1 MEFVLIKRIAIELPR
16 KKAAVSSKTRGSVKR
31 GRNKSTMRYLNRQEN
46 LDWMW
51 KWKDQ
56 PLMKVVTGVRRSGKT
71 ALFSRFQDALTEQ
84 GIEKEQ
90 ILSMDLESP
99 NFDYL
104 TDFQALN
111 QYLEKQISPQQK
123 YYVFLNELHHV
134 QDWERTAAWLL
145 SLGNCDVYVSMS
157 CNWECSEKEKSLLGG
172 EAVCLE
178 LFPLSFREFQN
189 QQEGGQ
195 DSLTEIFEKYLSDSS
210 FPYAAQHDYSGQ
222 EAAEYLRGLYYTIM
236 LNDVVKRQKVADAG
250 MLEAIAR
257 LLMAELGSRTS
268 PASIANALTAKGQKI
283 DQKTVD
289 RYLHGLTESCLFY
302 EVRRYHIKNR
312 QLLTTMNKFY
322 LCDPAFGNM
331 LAKSGEKRPG
341 AILENVVFL
350 ELKRRYPEVYNGQL
364 GASGEIDFVALRNSR
379 PVYFQVAESTADEK
393 DLLEKLTPL
402 QQIRDNYPKYLLT
415 MDEGEEDFDGILRL
429 NLLQW
434 LME

>member
-1 MEFVLIKRIAIELPR
+1 M
-16 KKAAVSSKTRGSVKR
+16 T
-31 GRNKSTMRYLNRQEN
+31 YLNRQEN
-46 LDWMW
+46 LDWLW
-51 KWKDQ
+51 QWKDQ
-56 PLMKVVTGVRRSGKT
+56 PLLKVVTGVRRCGKT
-71 ALFSRFQDALTEQ
+71 ALFSMFQDALLDQGTE
-84 GIEKEQ
+84 KKQ
-90 ILSMDLESP
+90 IISMDLESP
-99 NFDYL
+99 DFDNL

-111 QYLEKQISPQQK
+111 QYLEKQISPQKK

-134 QDWERTAAWLL
+134 QDWERSAAWLL

-157 CNWECSEKEKSLLGG
+157 CNWECSEKEKSLLGK

-178 LFPLSFREFQN
+178 LFPLSFRGFQGY
-189 QQEGGQ
+189 QGGETA
-195 DSLTEIFEKYLSDSS
+195 SPAEAFEKYLSDSS
-210 FPYAAQHDYSGQ
+210 FPYVARHDYSGQ
-222 EAAEYLRGLYYTIM
+222 EAAEYLSGLYYTIM

-257 LLMAELGSRTS
+257 LLMTEMGNRTS
-268 PASIANALTAKGQKI
+268 PAAIANALTAKGQKI

-289 RYLHGLTESCLFY
+289 RYLHGLTESRLFY

-331 LAKSGEKRPG
+331 MVKSGEKRQDS
-341 AILENVVFL
+341 ILENVVFL

-364 GASGEIDFVALRNSR
+364 GASGEIDFVALRNGR

-429 NLLQW
+429 NILQW
-434 LME
+434 LVE

>member
-1 MEFVLIKRIAIELPR
+1 M
-16 KKAAVSSKTRGSVKR
+16 T
-31 GRNKSTMRYLNRQEN
+31 YLNRQEN
-46 LDWMW
+46 LDWLW
-51 KWKDQ
+51 QWKDQ
-56 PLMKVVTGVRRSGKT
+56 PLLKVVTGVRRCGKT
-71 ALFSRFQDALTEQ
+71 ALFSMFQDALLEQ
-84 GIEKEQ
+84 GTEKKQ
-90 ILSMDLESP
+90 IISMDLESP
-99 NFDYL
+99 DFDNL

-134 QDWERTAAWLL
+134 QDWERSAAWLL

-157 CNWECSEKEKSLLGG
+157 CNWECSEKEKSLLGK

-178 LFPLSFREFQN
+178 LFPLSFRGFQGY
-189 QQEGGQ
+189 QGGETA
-195 DSLTEIFEKYLSDSS
+195 SPAEAFEKYLSDSS
-210 FPYAAQHDYSGQ
+210 FPYVARHDYRGQ
-222 EAAEYLRGLYYTIM
+222 EAAEYLSGLYYTIM

-257 LLMAELGSRTS
+257 LLMTEMGNRTS
-268 PASIANALTAKGQKI
+268 PAAIANALTAKGQKI

-289 RYLHGLTESCLFY
+289 RYLHGLTESRLFY

-331 LAKSGEKRPG
+331 MVKSGEKRQDS
-341 AILENVVFL
+341 ILENVVFL

-364 GASGEIDFVALRNSR
+364 GASGEIDFVALRNGR

-429 NLLQW
+429 NILQW
-434 LME
+434 LVE

>member
-1 MEFVLIKRIAIELPR
+1 M
-16 KKAAVSSKTRGSVKR
+16 T
-31 GRNKSTMRYLNRQEN
+31 YLNRQEN
-46 LDWMW
+46 LDWLW
-51 KWKDQ
+51 QWKDQ
-56 PLMKVVTGVRRSGKT
+56 PLLKVVTGVRRCGKT
-71 ALFSRFQDALTEQ
+71 ALFSMFQDVLLEQ
-84 GIEKEQ
+84 GTEKKQ
-90 ILSMDLESP
+90 IISMDLESP
-99 NFDYL
+99 DFNNL

-134 QDWERTAAWLL
+134 QDWERTVSWLI

-157 CNWECSEKEKSLLGG
+157 CNWEYSEKEKSLLGQ
-172 EAVCLE
+172 EAVCLDM
-178 LFPLSFREFQN
+178 FPLSFREFQGY
-189 QQEGGQ
+189 QGERT
-195 DSLTEIFEKYLSDSS
+195 DCLAEAFEKYLSDSS
-210 FPYAAQHDYSGQ
+210 FPYVVQHDYSGQ
-222 EAAEYLRGLYYTIM
+222 EAAEYLSGLYHTIM

-250 MLEAIAR
+250 MLEAIAW

-268 PASIANALTAKGQKI
+268 PAAIANALTAKGQKI

-289 RYLHGLTESCLFY
+289 RYLHGLTDSCLFY

-331 LAKSGEKRPG
+331 FVKSGEKRPDS
-341 AILENVVFL
+341 ILENVVFL

-364 GASGEIDFVALRNSR
+364 GASGEIDFVALRNGR

-393 DLLEKLTPL
+393 ALLEKLTPL

-429 NLLQW
+429 NILQW
-434 LME
+434 MME

>member
-1 MEFVLIKRIAIELPR
+1 M
-16 KKAAVSSKTRGSVKR
+16 T
-31 GRNKSTMRYLNRQEN
+31 YLNRQEN
-46 LDWMW
+46 LDWLR

-56 PLMKVVTGVRRSGKT
+56 PFLKVVTGVRRCGKT
-71 ALFSRFQDALTEQ
+71 TLFSMFQDALTEQ
-84 GIEKEQ
+84 RTKKEQ
-90 ILSMDLESP
+90 LLSMDLESP
-99 NFDYL
+99 DFNNL

-134 QDWERTAAWLL
+134 QDWERTVSWLI

-157 CNWECSEKEKSLLGG
+157 CNWEYSEKEKSLLGQ

-178 LFPLSFREFQN
+178 MFPLSFREFQGY
-189 QQEGGQ
+189 QGERT
-195 DSLTEIFEKYLSDSS
+195 DCLAETFEKYLSDSS
-210 FPYAAQHDYSGQ
+210 FPYVAQHDYSGQ
-222 EAAEYLRGLYYTIM
+222 EAAEYLSGLYHTIM

-268 PASIANALTAKGQKI
+268 PAAIANALTAKGQKI

-289 RYLHGLTESCLFY
+289 RYLHGLTDSCLFY

-331 LAKSGEKRPG
+331 FVKSGEKRQDS
-341 AILENVVFL
+341 ILENVVFL

-364 GASGEIDFVALRNSR
+364 GASGEIDFVALRNGR

-393 DLLEKLTPL
+393 ALLEKLTPL

-429 NLLQW
+429 NILQW
-434 LME
+434 MME

>member
-1 MEFVLIKRIAIELPR
+1 M
-16 KKAAVSSKTRGSVKR
+16 T
-31 GRNKSTMRYLNRQEN
+31 YLNRQEN
-46 LDWMW
+46 LDWLW
-51 KWKDQ
+51 QWKDQ
-56 PLMKVVTGVRRSGKT
+56 LLLKVVTGVRRCGKT
-71 ALFSRFQDALTEQ
+71 ALFSMFQDALLEQ
-84 GIEKEQ
+84 GTEKKQ
-90 ILSMDLESP
+90 IISMDLESP
-99 NFDYL
+99 DFDNL

-111 QYLEKQISPQQK
+111 QSLEKQISPQQK

-134 QDWERTAAWLL
+134 QDWERSAAWLL

-157 CNWECSEKEKSLLGG
+157 CNWECSEKEKSLLGK

-178 LFPLSFREFQN
+178 LFPLSFREFQGY
-189 QQEGGQ
+189 QGGETASPAEAFQ
-195 DSLTEIFEKYLSDSS
+195 KYLSDSS
-210 FPYAAQHDYSGQ
+210 FPYVAQHDYSGQ
-222 EAAEYLRGLYYTIM
+222 EAAEYLSGLYYTIM

-257 LLMAELGSRTS
+257 LLMTELGSRTS
-268 PASIANALTAKGQKI
+268 PAAIANALTAKGQKI

-289 RYLHGLTESCLFY
+289 RYLHGLTESRLFY

-331 LAKSGEKRPG
+331 LVKSGEKRKDS
-341 AILENVVFL
+341 ILENVVFL

-364 GASGEIDFVALRNSR
+364 GASGEIDFVALRNGR
-379 PVYFQVAESTADEK
+379 PVYFQVSESTADEK
-393 DLLEKLTPL
+393 DLMEKLTPL

-429 NLLQW
+429 NILQW
-434 LME
+434 LVE

>member
-1 MEFVLIKRIAIELPR
+1 M
-16 KKAAVSSKTRGSVKR
+16 T
-31 GRNKSTMRYLNRQEN
+31 YLNRQEN
-46 LDWMW
+46 LDWLW
-51 KWKDQ
+51 QWKDQ
-56 PLMKVVTGVRRSGKT
+56 PLLKVVTGVRRCGKT
-71 ALFSRFQDALTEQ
+71 ALFSMFQDALLEQ
-84 GIEKEQ
+84 GTEKKQ
-90 ILSMDLESP
+90 IISMDLESP
-99 NFDYL
+99 DFDNL

-134 QDWERTAAWLL
+134 QDWERSAAWLL

-157 CNWECSEKEKSLLGG
+157 CNWECSEKEKSLLGK

-178 LFPLSFREFQN
+178 LFPLSFRGFQGY
-189 QQEGGQ
+189 QGGETA
-195 DSLTEIFEKYLSDSS
+195 SPAEAFEKYLSDSS
-210 FPYAAQHDYSGQ
+210 FPSVVQHDYSGQ
-222 EAAEYLRGLYYTIM
+222 EAAEYLSGLYYTIM

-257 LLMAELGSRTS
+257 LLMTEMGNRTS
-268 PASIANALTAKGQKI
+268 PAAIANALTAKGQKI

-289 RYLHGLTESCLFY
+289 RYLHGLTESRLFY

-331 LAKSGEKRPG
+331 LVKSGEKRK
-341 AILENVVFL
+341 ASILENVVFL

-364 GASGEIDFVALRNSR
+364 GASGEIDFVALRNGR

-415 MDEGEEDFDGILRL
+415 MDEGEADFDGILRL
-429 NLLQW
+429 NILQW
-434 LME
+434 LVE

>member
-1 MEFVLIKRIAIELPR
+1 M
-16 KKAAVSSKTRGSVKR
+16 T
-31 GRNKSTMRYLNRQEN
+31 YLNRQEN
-46 LDWMW
+46 LDWLW
-51 KWKDQ
+51 QWKDQ
-56 PLMKVVTGVRRSGKT
+56 PLLKVVTGVRRCGKT
-71 ALFSRFQDALTEQ
+71 ALFSMFQDVLLEQ
-84 GIEKEQ
+84 GTEKKQ
-90 ILSMDLESP
+90 IISMDLESP
-99 NFDYL
+99 DFNNL

-134 QDWERTAAWLL
+134 QDWERTVSWLI

-157 CNWECSEKEKSLLGG
+157 CNWEYSEKEKSLLGQ

-178 LFPLSFREFQN
+178 MFPLSFREFQGY
-189 QQEGGQ
+189 QGKRTDCLAE
-195 DSLTEIFEKYLSDSS
+195 TFEKYLSDSS
-210 FPYAAQHDYSGQ
+210 FPYVAQHDYSGQ
-222 EAAEYLRGLYYTIM
+222 EAAEYLSGLYHTIM

-268 PASIANALTAKGQKI
+268 PAAIANALTAKGQKI

-289 RYLHGLTESCLFY
+289 RYLHGLTDSCLFY

-331 LAKSGEKRPG
+331 FVKSGEKRPDS
-341 AILENVVFL
+341 ILENVVFL

-364 GASGEIDFVALRNSR
+364 GASGEIDFVALRNGR

-393 DLLEKLTPL
+393 ALLEKLTPL

-429 NLLQW
+429 NILQW
-434 LME
+434 MME